1 MAAPVSLGYVMLDL
15 QGKSLGPED
24 RERLLHPQTG
34 GVILFTRNYESPRQ
48 IADLCREI
56 HALRDPHLL
65 IAVDHEG
72 GRVQRFREGFTR
84 LPPMRALGEI
94 WDEHPQR
101 ARRLA
106 HDAGYV
112 LAAELRACG
121 VDLSFTPVLDLDFGN
136 SAVIG
141 NRAFH
146 SQPQVVSELAVALME
161 GLRQGGMAA
170 VGKHFPGHGFVAA
183 DSHTDVPIDDRSFT
197 EIEVTDLLPFEHLVR
212 HDLAGIMPA
221 HVIYPRVDDKPAGF
235 SRLWLADILRNRM
248 QFQGVIFSDDL
259 SMEGARVAGS
269 IVERGEAAIE
279 AGCDMVLVCNNPAA
293 ADEVLAGLESK
304 PSAVTLAR
312 LARLHGKV
320 QAPGWMEL
328 KGTETY
334 AKAVHA
340 IAAIGMGSGNLN
352 LAGAPP
358 VGERG

>member
-1 MAAPVSLGYVMLDL
+1 MDAPASLGYVMLDL
-15 QGKSLGPED
+15 QGKSLTAED
-24 RERLLHPQTG
+24 RNRLMHPQTG
-34 GVILFTRNYESPRQ
+34 GVILFSRNYDSPQ
-48 IADLCREI
+48 QVAALCAEI
-56 HALRDPHLL
+56 HALREPHML

-106 HDAGYV
+106 HDAGFV

-136 SAVIG
+136 SAIIG

-146 SQPQVVSELAVALME
+146 SQPQAVCELAVGLME

-170 VGKHFPGHGFVAA
+170 VGKHFPGHGYVAA
-183 DSHTDVPIDDRSFT
+183 DSHTDVPVDNRGYA
-197 EIEVTDLLPFEHLVR
+197 ELEVADLVPFEHMIR

-221 HVIYPRVDDKPAGF
+221 HVIYPKIDDKPAGF
-235 SRLWLADILRNRM
+235 SRIWLADILRGRM

-259 SMEGARVAGS
+259 SMEGARVAGT

-293 ADEVLAGLESK
+293 ADELLEGLHTR
-304 PSAVTLAR
+304 PSPVTLAR
-312 LARLHGKV
+312 LARLHGRM
-320 QAPGWMEL
+320 QAPSLVALRE
-328 KGTETY
+328 TEGY
-334 AKAVHA
+334 AKAVQA
-340 IAAIGMGSGNLN
+340 IAAIGMASGDLD
-352 LAGAPP
+352 LAGTPP

>member
-1 MAAPVSLGYVMLDL
+1 MVAPISLGYVMLDL
-15 QGKSLGPED
+15 QGKSLTAED
-24 RERLLHPQTG
+24 RRRLSHPQAG
-34 GVILFTRNYESPRQ
+34 GVILFSRNYESPQ
-48 IADLCREI
+48 QVAALCEEI

-84 LPPMRALGEI
+84 LPPMRALGSI

-106 HDAGYV
+106 HDAGFV

-146 SQPQVVSELAVALME
+146 SQPQAVAELALGLME

-170 VGKHFPGHGFVAA
+170 VGKHFPGHGYVAA
-183 DSHTDVPIDDRSFT
+183 DSHTDLPVDNRGFA
-197 EIEVTDLLPFEHLVR
+197 EIELADLVPFEHMIR
-212 HDLAGIMPA
+212 RDLAGIMPA
-221 HVIYPRVDDKPAGF
+221 HVVYPEIDDKPAGF
-235 SRLWLADILRNRM
+235 SRIWLADILRNRM
-248 QFQGVIFSDDL
+248 QFHGVIFSDDL
-259 SMEGARVAGS
+259 SMEGARVAGT
-269 IVERGEAAIE
+269 IVERGDAAID

-293 ADEVLAGLESK
+293 ADELLAGLQRK
-304 PSAVTLAR
+304 PSPIGLAR
-312 LARLHGKV
+312 LARLHGHA
-320 QAPGWMEL
+320 QAPTRVAL
-328 KGTETY
+328 RETDAY
-334 AKAVHA
+334 AKAVRA
-340 IAAIGMGSGNLN
+340 IAAIGVGSGDLN
-352 LAGAPP
+352 LAGTPP

>member
-1 MAAPVSLGYVMLDL
+1 MDAPDSLGYVMLDV
-15 QGKSLGPED
+15 QGKSLTAED
-24 RERLLHPQTG
+24 RDRLMHPQTG
-34 GVILFTRNYESPRQ
+34 GVILFSRNYDSPQ
-48 IADLCREI
+48 QVTALCAEI
-56 HALRDPHLL
+56 HALREPHML

-106 HDAGYV
+106 HDAGFV

-136 SAVIG
+136 SAIIG

-146 SQPQVVSELAVALME
+146 SQPQAVCELAVGLME

-170 VGKHFPGHGFVAA
+170 VGKHFPGHGYVAA
-183 DSHTDVPIDDRSFT
+183 DSHTDIPVDDRGYA
-197 EIEVTDLLPFEHLVR
+197 ELEVADLVPFEHMIR

-221 HVIYPRVDDKPAGF
+221 HVIYPKIDDKPAGF
-235 SRLWLADILRNRM
+235 SRIWLADILRNRM

-259 SMEGARVAGS
+259 NMEGARVAGT

-293 ADEVLAGLESK
+293 ADELLEGLRAR
-304 PSAVTLAR
+304 PSPVTLAR
-312 LARLHGKV
+312 LARLHGRM
-320 QAPGWMEL
+320 QAPSLVALRE
-328 KGTETY
+328 TEGY
-334 AKAVHA
+334 AKAVQA
-340 IAAIGMGSGNLN
+340 IAAIGMASGNLD
-352 LAGAPP
+352 LAGTPP

>member
-1 MAAPVSLGYVMLDL
+1 MGIPASLGYVMLDL
-15 QGKSLGPED
+15 QGTVLTAED

-34 GVILFTRNYESPRQ
+34 GVILFTRNYESPQQ
-48 IADLCREI
+48 IAALCAQI
-56 HALRDPHLL
+56 HALRDPQLL

-106 HDAGYV
+106 HDAGFI

-136 SAVIG
+136 SAIIG

-146 SQPQVVSELAVALME
+146 SQPQAVSELAAGLME
-161 GLRQGGMAA
+161 GLLQGGMAA
-170 VGKHFPGHGFVAA
+170 VGKHFPGHGHVAA
-183 DSHTDVPIDDRSFT
+183 DSHTDVPVDNRGYK
-197 EIEVTDLLPFEHLVR
+197 EIEVADLVPFEHMIR
-212 HDLAGIMPA
+212 NGLAGIMPA
-221 HVIYPRVDDKPAGF
+221 HVIYPKVDDKPAGF
-235 SRLWLADILRNRM
+235 SRVWLADILRNRM
-248 QFQGVIFSDDL
+248 QFQGIIFSDDL
-259 SMEGARVAGS
+259 SMEGARVAGT
-269 IVERGEAAIE
+269 IVERGEAAIT
-279 AGCDMVLVCNNPAA
+279 AGCDMVLVCNSPAA
-293 ADEVLAGLESK
+293 ADELLEGLAAG
-304 PSAVTLAR
+304 PSPVTLAR
-312 LARLHGKV
+312 LARLHGRA
-320 QAPGWMEL
+320 QAPTLVALRE
-328 KGTETY
+328 TEAY

-340 IAAIGMGSGNLN
+340 VAAIGMGSGNLN

>member
-15 QGKSLGPED
+15 QGKSLDAQD
-24 RERLLHPQTG
+24 RERLLHPQAG

-146 SQPQVVSELAVALME
+146 AQPQVVSELAVGLME

-183 DSHTDVPIDDRSFT
+183 DSHTDVPVDNRGFA
-197 EIEVTDLLPFEHLVR
+197 EIEVADLLPFEHLIR
-212 HDLAGIMPA
+212 HQIAGIMPA
-221 HVIYPRVDDKPAGF
+221 HVIYPKVDDKPAGF

-259 SMEGARVAGS
+259 SMEGARVAGG

-279 AGCDMVLVCNNPAA
+279 AGCDMVLVCNNPSA
-293 ADEVLAGLESK
+293 ADEVLEGLPAT

-312 LARLHGKV
+312 LARLHGRA

-328 KGTETY
+328 KGTESY

-340 IAAIGMGSGNLN
+340 IAAIGVGSGDLN